1 MFGRLLTV
9 SAQRLITLHKDRILV
24 IHGTCVNWTRFSYTG
39 RCTMLSSWTYNN
51 DNDKIFLNNNNN
63 GSMQVHDFT
72 VNYIRLKQRFL
83 ECKLRFHLTV
93 LGPVNEGLTVRLTAY
108 TIHDLLPSVSGSVTK
123 LWAEIPRLTKHL
135 ITKNYQ
141 KNEQFLKKKA
151 QTHINS
157 LLNFTEQNIT
167 YICNNSRLFVS
178 WPINLC

>member
-9 SAQRLITLHKDRILV
+9 SAQRLITLHKDKILV

-63 GSMQVHDFT
+63 GSMQVHNFT

-83 ECKLRFHLTV
+83 ECKHKISFNCSWSSKWRTD
-93 LGPVNEGLTVRLTAY
+93 GQAYRLY
-108 TIHDLLPSVSGSVTK
+108 K
-123 LWAEIPRLTKHL
+123 KHL
-135 ITKNYQ
+135 LLWECNKTFGWNPSFYKTADNQ
-141 KNEQFLKKKA
+141 KLPKKWAVFKKKA

-157 LLNFTEQNIT
+157 LLNFTE
-167 YICNNSRLFVS
+167 
-178 WPINLC
+178 P

>member
-83 ECKLRFHLTV
+83 ECKHKISFNCSWSSKWRTDGQAYRLYKKHL
-93 LGPVNEGLTVRLTAY
+93 
-108 TIHDLLPSVSGSVTK
+108 LLWECNKTFGWNPSFTK
-123 LWAEIPRLTKHL
+123 QL

-141 KNEQFLKKKA
+141 KNEQFLKKSPDSYKL
-151 QTHINS
+151 S
-157 LLNFTEQNIT
+157 LKLYRTLKN
-167 YICNNSRLFVS
+167 
-178 WPINLC
+178 

>member
-72 VNYIRLKQRFL
+72 VNYILLKQHFL
-83 ECKLRFHLTV
+83 ECKHKISFTV

-108 TIHDLLPSVSGSVTK
+108 TRHDLLLWECNKSFGWNHSFYKTADNQK
-123 LWAEIPRLTKHL
+123 LPKKWAVFKKKPRL
-135 ITKNYQ
+135 I
-141 KNEQFLKKKA
+141 
-151 QTHINS
+151 
-157 LLNFTEQNIT
+157 
-167 YICNNSRLFVS
+167 
-178 WPINLC
+178 